1 MNPMPSNLI
10 KDCPCGHKDP
20 LTHKVYFYTAC
31 CQKLHSQNKTAKN
44 ALELMRSRYSAY
56 CLGLASYIIDTTD
69 PTSPLHNDNRD
80 EWLLEIEY
88 FCKSNQFLGLKILS
102 TQLKHEKR
110 QTVEFEAK
118 IIQFA
123 KDPFS
128 AAPAQ
133 STSLMHENSLFLKK
147 DGLWYYHSPL
157 SLGFA

>member
-1 MNPMPSNLI
+1 MPSILI
-10 KDCPCGHKDP
+10 NDCPCGNKDP
-20 LTHKVYFYTAC
+20 LTHIVYSYSNC

-69 PTSPLHNDNRD
+69 PTSPLHNENRD
-80 EWLLEIEY
+80 EWLLEIEH
-88 FCKSNQFLGLKILS
+88 FCKSNQFLGLTILS
-102 TQLKHEKR
+102 TQLEREKR

-133 STSLMHENSLFLKK
+133 ATSLMHENSLFFKK